1 MFCQLLRQIS
11 WHNLVCWDNL
21 PGSLTV
27 SSLHQIAEKRPVC
40 FFCAHEIFTETKNC
54 GVSGD
59 CCGVWDHISK
69 TNTLHVTTA
78 SSLSLVLM
86 KIELRSLDTIQLR
99 SQKTRELFRFV
110 SQRAPLVRNEYLC
123 ENLLQI
129 KSTFKCWLE
138 KKIHAQMTQSFEK
151 IFMWI
156 KLDEIF
162 LPNK

>member
-40 FFCAHEIFTETKNC
+40 FFALRRYLQRQKIA
-54 GVSGD
+54 V
-59 CCGVWDHISK
+59 
-69 TNTLHVTTA
+69 
-78 SSLSLVLM
+78 SLVTVVVCGIISQRQTHYTSRLQALSISSWW
-86 KIELRSLDTIQLR
+86 KLSLDTIQLR

-110 SQRAPLVRNEYLC
+110 SQRAPLVRNECLC

-138 KKIHAQMTQSFEK
+138 KKIRAQMTQSFEK